1 MKQHPLN
8 RSHLFRATFALR
20 PAWANRVLPAMIF
33 EVSCVMA
40 LFLGAITAF
49 ADGGDEIKQAQA
61 WSERAFRA
69 EVKGAPAPAALEG
82 ISSGVPF
89 SFVYG
94 GVASADLLKN
104 WQTKVETEKSV
115 GGKNQRAMTYTD
127 PKTGLELRCEVTSFV
142 DSPAVEWVLYAT
154 NKGNADTPILEKLL
168 PLNLDLKL
176 PEGEVIFHHSHGSTN
191 GPLDFLPVDQV
202 VGTNAV
208 IDLAPSGGRSSDGR
222 MPFFNLEY
230 SGGGVVGA
238 IGWTGQWAFHL
249 QRDKRDV
256 QLQAGQQTFHMKLH
270 PGETVRSPRI
280 LLVFWKGKD
289 SLRGHNLLRQLLLAH
304 YVPRING
311 EMAMPPVALSPYYD
325 YNGRGNEGNQKEAI
339 PIAAQA
345 GCEAFWVD
353 CGWNEGS
360 YAGVGSWVPNP
371 EAYPNGLKP
380 VSDEVHR
387 NGMKFILWFEP
398 ERVTPNSRLAKE
410 HPEWVLLP
418 ASDSRFKDSLLYNL
432 ADPAALAWM
441 TDHLSKCIDDWGID
455 VFRVDFNIDPLRF
468 WKAADTEDRQGMTEN
483 RYIVS
488 LYAMWDELRARHPG
502 LTIDNCASG
511 GRRLDLEMI
520 SRSYPLWQSDTQCGR
535 KPLPVQDQVQ
545 NAGLGLYVPLHS
557 GGVWAFDPYNFRSI
571 ASTGVVLQT
580 SKLQDNLPSVRKM
593 VEELKSLR
601 PLTLGDYYPL
611 AEINTSHQFW
621 SISQYDRPDLG
632 QGYVLAFRREQ
643 SPFPS
648 AQVALRGLDDKADYL
663 LTNVDTQEKKTVA
676 GSVLAREFTLDIPE
690 PASSLLLIY
699 KKTPHVRN

>member
-1 MKQHPLN
+1 MTNL
-8 RSHLFRATFALR
+8 RHLFH
-20 PAWANRVLPAMIF
+20 AMYASRSSTVF
-33 EVSCVMA
+33 RVSCVMVIS
-40 LFLGAITAF
+40 LGTINAF
-49 ADGGDEIKQAQA
+49 ANGGDEIKQAQA
-61 WSERAFRA
+61 WSERAFSA
-69 EVKGAPAPAALEG
+69 EVKSAPESAAPDV
-82 ISSGVPF
+82 ISSAVPF

-94 GVASADLLKN
+94 GVSSASLLKN
-104 WQTKVETEKSV
+104 WPAQVEPEKSV
-115 GGKNQRAMTYTD
+115 GGKIQRTITYTD

-142 DSPAVEWVLYAT
+142 DSPAVEWVRYAT
-154 NKGNADTPILEKLL
+154 NKGKTDTPILEKFL
-168 PLNLDLKL
+168 PLNLGLKV
-176 PEGEVIFHHSHGSTN
+176 PEGEVILHHSQGSTN

-202 VGTNAV
+202 VGANAG

-222 MPFFNLEY
+222 LPFFNLEY

-249 QRDKRDV
+249 QRDKRAV
-256 QLQAGQQTFHMKLH
+256 QLQAGQQTFHLKLH
-270 PGETVRSPRI
+270 PGESIRSPRI
-280 LLVFWKGKD
+280 LLVFWQGKD
-289 SLRGHNLLRQLLLAH
+289 SLRGHNLLRQLLLTH
-304 YVPRING
+304 YVPRISG

-360 YAGVGSWVPNP
+360 FDGVGSWVPNL

-418 ASDSRFKDSLLYNL
+418 ASDCRFKDSLYNL

-441 TDHLSKCIDDWGID
+441 TNHLSKCISNWGID

-468 WKAADTEDRQGMTEN
+468 WKAADTADRQGMTEN
-483 RYIVS
+483 RYIVG
-488 LYAMWDELRARHPG
+488 LYAMWDEWRARHPG

-545 NAGLGLYVPLHS
+545 NAGLSLYVPLHT

-593 VEELKSLR
+593 IDELKSLR

-676 GSVLAREFTLDIPE
+676 GADLAREFTLDIPN
-690 PASSLLLIY
+690 PASSLLLTY
-699 KKTPHVRN
+699 EKMKPTSK

>member
-1 MKQHPLN
+1 MTNL
-8 RSHLFRATFALR
+8 RHLFHAMFASR
-20 PAWANRVLPAMIF
+20 SSTVFR
-33 EVSCVMA
+33 VSCVMVIS
-40 LFLGAITAF
+40 LGTINAF
-49 ADGGDEIKQAQA
+49 ANGGDEIKQAQA
-61 WSERAFRA
+61 WSERAFSA
-69 EVKGAPAPAALEG
+69 EVKSAPESVAPDV
-82 ISSGVPF
+82 ISSAVPF

-94 GVASADLLKN
+94 GVSSASLLKN
-104 WQTKVETEKSV
+104 WPAQVEPEKSV
-115 GGKNQRAMTYTD
+115 GGKKQRTITYTD

-142 DSPAVEWVLYAT
+142 DSPGVEWVLYAT
-154 NKGNADTPILEKLL
+154 NKGKTDTPILEKFL
-168 PLNLDLKL
+168 PLNLGLKV
-176 PEGEVIFHHSHGSTN
+176 PEGEVILHHSHGSTN

-202 VGTNAV
+202 VGANAG

-222 MPFFNLEY
+222 MPFFNLQY
-230 SGGGVVGA
+230 VGGGVLGA

-256 QLQAGQQTFHMKLH
+256 QLQAGQQTFHLKLH

-289 SLRGHNLLRQLLLAH
+289 SLRGHNLLRQLLLTH

-311 EMAMPPVALSPYYD
+311 EMAMPPAALTVYYD
-325 YNGRGNEGNQKEAI
+325 HNGRGNEGNQKEAI

-345 GCEAFWVD
+345 GSEAFWVD
-353 CGWNEGS
+353 CGWNEGG
-360 YAGVGSWVPNP
+360 YDGVGSWIPNP

-418 ASDSRFKDSLLYNL
+418 GSDSRFKDSLYNL
-432 ADPAALAWM
+432 AEPAALAWM
-441 TDHLSKCIDDWGID
+441 TDHLSKCIGDWGID
-455 VFRVDFNIDPLRF
+455 VFRNDFNIDPLRF
-468 WKAADTEDRQGMTEN
+468 WKAADTADRQGMTEN
-483 RYIVS
+483 RYIVG

-545 NAGLGLYVPLHS
+545 NAGLSLYVPLHT
-557 GGVWAFDPYNFRSI
+557 GGVWAFDSYNFRSI

-593 VEELKSLR
+593 IDELKSLR

-648 AQVALRGLDDKADYL
+648 AQIALRGLDDKADYL

-676 GSVLAREFTLDIPE
+676 GADLAREFTLDIPD
-690 PASSLLLIY
+690 PASNLLLTY
-699 KKTPHVRN
+699 EKMKPTSK